1 LRRHWWNPYRRAT
14 QWFAVDAGVA
24 QYSSVTVRVPHRMN
38 SRMKRAPSARSVEAG
53 RSCGATAWASL
64 GNNKS
69 SGGGRSM
76 VWRHRGGLK

>member
-53 RSCGATAWASL
+53 RSCGATAW
-64 GNNKS
+64 GNKS
-69 SGGGRSM
+69 SVGGRSM
-76 VWRHRGGLK
+76 VAASRVLGA